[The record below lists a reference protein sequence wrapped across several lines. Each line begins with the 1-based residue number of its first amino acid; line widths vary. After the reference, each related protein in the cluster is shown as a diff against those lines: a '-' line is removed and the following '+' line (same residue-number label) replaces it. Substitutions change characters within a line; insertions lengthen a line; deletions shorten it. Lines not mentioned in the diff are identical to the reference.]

1 LLWLSK
7 LVKLAEKVNIKNKQ
21 LSNMKN
27 IVKSVVIIA
36 FAVGSLTVAKAQKM
50 AHISLDSLITLMPE
64 SKVAQDVAAK
74 YLKELENQV
83 ATMETELQ
91 TKYQDYMKNQETY
104 SALLKSTKEGEL
116 QDLSRRIEDF
126 KQQAQG
132 DYQRKYGELSRPI
145 YDKAKKGIE
154 AVAKENGYKY
164 VLDTSSGNV
173 LYSET
178 ADDILTL
185 VKKKLDSMP
194 EAAIPGS
201 SNANKPGTAPG
212 VKPGAKPAGAK

>member
-1 LLWLSK
+1 
-7 LVKLAEKVNIKNKQ
+7 
-21 LSNMKN
+21 MKN
-27 IVKSVVIIA
+27 IVKSVVVIA

-173 LYSET
+173 LYSEA
-178 ADDILTL
+178 ADDILTI

-201 SNANKPGTAPG
+201 SSTNKPGTAPT